1 MIRHNEKGMVL
12 GAVKF
17 YLLGSP
23 RLERD
28 GKPVHVDTRKAIALL
43 AYLAITGKQHGRDSL
58 AALLWPDYSQSN
70 ARAALRRTLSALHR
84 SLGSPLVEA
93 SREVLELPPQAD
105 LWVDVNDFYR
115 CLRECDTHGHPH
127 GQVCQDCLP
136 NLESA
141 VHLYRDHFMSG
152 FTLRDSIGFDDWQFM
167 QSDGLR
173 QELAGSLERLVVGYT
188 ALERY
193 DDATGYAQRWLSLD
207 SLHEPAHRQLMQL
220 YSMAG
225 KRSAALRQYQEC
237 VRILEKELGV
247 HPLEETTRLYQDIK
261 ERRGIWGQEH
271 PQGADGSKVQ
281 LAGTRLGVAASLV
294 STTPGKG
301 QDLLQTQASRLPF
314 VGRVAEWT
322 AVQQAYMS
330 IRNDGFFLV
339 LEGEAGM
346 GKTRLA
352 EEFLSSARLRGAATI
367 QARCYP
373 GETNLAYAPFVE
385 GLSNAIDQPKQEGW
399 YRNVLPHWLSE
410 AARLLPGIGRLG
422 IDLPPAP
429 PAESPGAQTRFFEG
443 LSHVILALC
452 GQSTPGET
460 PPGGTPPGGTP
471 PGGTPPGG
479 TPPGGTPPGGTP
491 PGVFFL
497 DDLQWADEATLDLL
511 TYFVRRLRGQPMM
524 IMVTWRGEN
533 LESNHR
539 LRQLLAESERS
550 GRGAVLT
557 LSKLTQESVGEL
569 VQAALHGVAIPTADF
584 SQRLYRETEGLPFFI
599 AEYLAT
605 LRGEITPG
613 DKSQS
618 VSTWNGEEAWPIPHG
633 VRDLL
638 RSRMEQIGET
648 GVQLLQTAAVI
659 GRSFDFDTLH
669 EVSGRTDEET
679 IITLEILMARGLI
692 RESQPG
698 NGGSSQE
705 ALRSL
710 TYDFSH
716 EKLRSFIYRETS
728 LARRR
733 LLHVRTAEAL
743 VFHARGRYEL
753 PPLAGSIAF
762 HFKQG
767 GRAPEGAEYYRMAGD
782 YARSL
787 YANAEALAH
796 FQSALALGHPDAPGL
811 NEDIGGMYTLLGD
824 YSAAIAS
831 YETVLAQLAQD
842 NQATARLA
850 HRLGNI
856 YHRLGEWE
864 QAESYFR
871 ASAESLQVDGDPG
884 GDAGGNAGGNAGACA
899 RLYADWSL
907 TAHQR
912 NQPDR
917 ACEMAHRA
925 LELAEDAGDLPALA
939 QAHNILGI
947 LARSQDQLP
956 EAVHHL
962 ERSLA
967 LAESMNEPG
976 ARIAALNNLSL
987 AYAASG
993 DLERAVAR
1001 TRLALELCAQ
1011 LGDRHREAALHNNL
1025 ADLYHAAGNEEA
1037 AMVHLKQAVVIFS
1050 EVGGDRYGESASR
1063 TNPEIWK
1070 MTEW

>member
-1 MIRHNEKGMVL
+1 L
-12 GAVKF
+12 

-28 GKPVHVDTRKAIALL
+28 GRPVQVDTRKAIALL

-105 LWVDVNDFYR
+105 LWVDVIDFYR
-115 CLRECDTHGHPH
+115 SLRECDTHGHPH

-141 VHLYRDHFMSG
+141 VQLYRDHFMSG

-173 QELAGSLERLVVGYT
+173 QELAGALERLVVGYT

-193 DDATGYAQRWLSLD
+193 DDAIGYAQRWLALD
-207 SLHEPAHRQLMQL
+207 SLHEPAHRQLVQL
-220 YSMAG
+220 YSLAG

-261 ERRGIWGQEH
+261 ERRGIWGQER
-271 PQGADGSKVQ
+271 PQGADSSKV
-281 LAGTRLGVAASLV
+281 LLTGTRLGVSASLV

-301 QDLLQTQASRLPF
+301 QDILQTQASRLPF

-339 LEGEAGM
+339 LEGEAGL

-367 QARCYP
+367 QTRCYP

-385 GLSNAIDQPKQEGW
+385 GLSNAIDQPKQAGW

-410 AARLLPGIGRLG
+410 AARLLPSISRLG
-422 IDLPPAP
+422 IELPPAP
-429 PAESPGAQTRFFEG
+429 PAESPGAQPRFFEG

-452 GQSTPGET
+452 DQS

-471 PGGTPPGG
+471 A
-479 TPPGGTPPGGTP
+479 
-491 PGVFFL
+491 GVFFL
-497 DDLQWADEATLDLL
+497 DDLQWADEATLDLF
-511 TYFVRRLRGQPMM
+511 TYLVRRLRGQPMM
-524 IMVTWRGEN
+524 ILVTWRGEN

-539 LRQLLAESERS
+539 LRQLLAETERS

-557 LSKLTQESVGEL
+557 LSHLTQESVGEL
-569 VQAALHGVAIPTADF
+569 VQAALRGAAIPTADF
-584 SQRLYRETEGLPFFI
+584 SQRLYRETEGLPFFV

-605 LRGEITPG
+605 LPGDITPS
-613 DKSQS
+613 DKSQG
-618 VSTWNGEEAWPIPHG
+618 VTTWNGDEAWPIPHG

-698 NGGSSQE
+698 NRGSSKE

-716 EKLRSFIYRETS
+716 EKLRSFVYSETS

-743 VFHARGRYEL
+743 VSHARGRYEL
-753 PPLAGSIAF
+753 PPLAGSIAL
-762 HFKQG
+762 HYKQG
-767 GRAPEGAEYYRMAGD
+767 GRASEGAEYYRMAGD
-782 YARSL
+782 YTRSL

-811 NEDIGGMYTLLGD
+811 NEDIGGIYTLLGN
-824 YSAAIAS
+824 YSAAIVS
-831 YETVLAQLAQD
+831 YETALAQLAQD
-842 NQATARLA
+842 NQATARLL

-864 QAESYFR
+864 QAEGYFH
-871 ASAESLQVDGDPG
+871 ASGDALHAAGDPG
-884 GDAGGNAGGNAGACA
+884 GDAGACA

-917 ACEMAHRA
+917 AREMAHRS

-939 QAHNILGI
+939 QAYNILGI

-967 LAESMNEPG
+967 LAESMDEPG

-1025 ADLYHAAGNEEA
+1025 ADLYHAAGNEDA
-1037 AMVHLKQAVVIFS
+1037 AMIHLKQAVVIFS